1 MWPKENKNKT
11 QKKQTEKSVCIMI
24 QFVID
29 RKRRRWG
36 GKGERWRE
44 EKQQGRKEDMTDVIN
59 MGMDGWID
67 G

>member
-1 MWPKENKNKT
+1 
-11 QKKQTEKSVCIMI
+11 MI
-24 QFVID
+24 PFVID